1 MYYAV
6 YNCNWYLLPVKMQR
20 VFLVLLLRTQT
31 PTVLKSGTIE
41 LDLNL
46 FVAVSDDSHTKHLI
60 RTLSNNDFA
69 GNEEHLFSWYAVA
82 RICRIVFGMHFGFGT
97 TKL

>member
-1 MYYAV
+1 MLVDKSQIVQNERMYYAV

-60 RTLSNNDFA
+60 RTLSIMILQVMKNIY
-69 GNEEHLFSWYAVA
+69 SV
-82 RICRIVFGMHFGFGT
+82 GM
-97 TKL
+97 LLLESVE